1 MIWSDY
7 GFLLSKNKFGE
18 NSIISEFY
26 TENHGKISGI
36 IYGATSK
43 KIRNYLQI
51 GNKFHINYNSKNEN
65 KLGYLKIEIEKIL
78 TPLFFEDKK
87 KLSCIVSSM
96 SLVKLLT
103 VENQSNILIY
113 KLVEDFYSFLE
124 NINWINKL
132 IFWELE
138 LLKLI
143 GYDLELKNIV
153 KEEIVDSKKLY
164 FVLGNSE
171 KKYIPNFLVEKDYDV
186 VDFNQIFNG
195 LKLVSDYLDKS
206 ILRPNNISHPKSRID
221 FLNLIK
227 EWSSYFKSFAIL
239 FAK

>member
-1 MIWSDY
+1 MIWSDSGY
-7 GFLLSKNKFGE
+7 LLSKNKFGE
-18 NSIISEFY
+18 NSIIAEFF

-43 KIRNYLQI
+43 KIRNYLQL

-96 SLVKLLT
+96 SLIKLLT
-103 VENQSNILIY
+103 MDNQSNINIY
-113 KLVEDFYSFLE
+113 KLINNFYNFLE
-124 NINWINKL
+124 DSNWINKF

-138 LLKLI
+138 LLKLV

-153 KEEIVDSKKLY
+153 SEEIVDDKKLY
-164 FVLGNSE
+164 FVSNNNE
-171 KKYIPNFLVEKDYDV
+171 KKYIPNFLVEKDYNV
-186 VDFNQIFNG
+186 IDFNQILNG
-195 LKLVSDYLDKS
+195 LKLISDYLDKS

-227 EWSSYFKSFAIL
+227 E
-239 FAK
+239 

>member
-1 MIWSDY
+1 MIWSDCGY
-7 GFLLSKNKFGE
+7 LLSKNKFGE
-18 NSIISEFY
+18 NSIIAEFF
-26 TENHGKISGI
+26 TENHGKTSGA

-65 KLGYLKIEIEKIL
+65 KLGYLNIEIEKIL

-96 SLVKLLT
+96 NLVKLLT
-103 VENQSNILIY
+103 VDNQSNANIY
-113 KLVEDFYSFLE
+113 KLIEDFYNFLE
-124 NINWINKL
+124 NKNWINKL

-153 KEEIVDSKKLY
+153 KEEIIDDKKLY
-164 FVLGNSE
+164 FVSSSDE
-171 KKYIPNFLVEKDYDV
+171 KKYIPNFLVEKNNEV
-186 VDFNQIFNG
+186 VDFNQMFTG
-195 LKLVSDYLDKS
+195 LKLISDYLEKS
-206 ILRPNNISHPKSRID
+206 ILRPNNISHPKSRIE
-221 FLNLIK
+221 FLNVIK
-227 EWSSYFKSFAIL
+227 E
-239 FAK
+239 

>member
-1 MIWSDY
+1 MIWSDRGY
-7 GFLLSKNKFGE
+7 LLSKNKFGE
-18 NSIISEFY
+18 NSTIAEFF
-26 TENHGKISGI
+26 TQNHGKISGV

-103 VENQSNILIY
+103 VENQSNINIYRLIG
-113 KLVEDFYSFLE
+113 DFYSFLD
-124 NINWINKL
+124 NTNWINKL

-153 KEEIVDSKKLY
+153 SEEIIDDKKLY
-164 FVLGNSE
+164 FVSSSNE
-171 KKYIPNFLVEKDYDV
+171 KKYIPNFLVEKNNDV
-186 VDFNQIFNG
+186 IDFNQISNG
-195 LKLVSDYLDKS
+195 LKLISDYLDKS
-206 ILRPNNISHPKSRID
+206 ILRPNNISHPKPRID
-221 FLNLIK
+221 FLNIIK
-227 EWSSYFKSFAIL
+227 E
-239 FAK
+239 

>member
-1 MIWSDY
+1 MIWSDNGY
-7 GFLLSKNKFGE
+7 LLSKNKYGE
-18 NSIISEFY
+18 NSVIAEFF

-65 KLGYLKIEIEKIL
+65 KIGYFNIEVIKIL

-96 SLVKLLT
+96 SLIKLLT
-103 VENQSNILIY
+103 VENQSNINIFYLIG
-113 KLVEDFYSFLE
+113 DFYDFLE
-124 NINWINKL
+124 NKNWINRL

-143 GYDLELKNIV
+143 GYDLELKKIV
-153 KEEIVDSKKLY
+153 KEETIDDKKLY
-164 FVLGNSE
+164 FVIKNNE
-171 KKYIPNFLVEKDYDV
+171 KRYIPNFIVDKDIQII
-186 VDFNQIFNG
+186 DFNQTING
-195 LKLVSDYLDKS
+195 LKLISDYLDKS
-206 ILRPNNISHPKSRID
+206 ILKPNNISHPKSRID
-221 FLNLIK
+221 FMNAIK
-227 EWSSYFKSFAIL
+227 E
-239 FAK
+239 

>member
-1 MIWSDY
+1 MNWSDCGY
-7 GFLLSKNKFGE
+7 LLSKNKFGE
-18 NSIISEFY
+18 NSLISEFF
-26 TENHGKISGI
+26 TESHGKISGI

-65 KLGYLKIEIEKIL
+65 KLGYLNIEIEKIL

-96 SLVKLLT
+96 NLVKLLT
-103 VENQSNILIY
+103 VDNQSNTNIFKLI
-113 KLVEDFYSFLE
+113 ENFYNFLE
-124 NINWINKL
+124 NKNWINKL

-153 KEEIVDSKKLY
+153 KEEIIDNKKLY
-164 FVLGNSE
+164 FVITSNE
-171 KKYIPNFLVEKDYDV
+171 KKYIPNFLVEKNNEV

-195 LKLVSDYLDKS
+195 LKLITDYLEKS
-206 ILRPNNISHPKSRID
+206 VLKPNNISHPKSRID
-221 FLNLIK
+221 FLNIIK
-227 EWSSYFKSFAIL
+227 E
-239 FAK
+239 

>member
-1 MIWSDY
+1 MIWSDCGY
-7 GFLLSKNKFGE
+7 LLSKNKFGE
-18 NSIISEFY
+18 NSIIAEFF
-26 TENHGKISGI
+26 TENHGKISGV

-43 KIRNYLQI
+43 KIRNYIQI

-65 KLGYLKIEIEKIL
+65 KLGYLNIEIEKIL

-103 VENQSNILIY
+103 VDNQSNVNIY
-113 KLVEDFYSFLE
+113 KLIEDFYNFLE
-124 NINWINKL
+124 NKNWINKL

-153 KEEIVDSKKLY
+153 KEEIIDDKKLY
-164 FVLGNSE
+164 FVSNSDE
-171 KKYIPNFLVEKDYDV
+171 KKYIPNFLVEKNNEV
-186 VDFNQIFNG
+186 VDFNQMFSG
-195 LKLVSDYLDKS
+195 LKLISDYLEKS
-206 ILRPNNISHPKSRID
+206 ILRPNNISHPKSRIE
-221 FLNLIK
+221 FLNVIK
-227 EWSSYFKSFAIL
+227 E
-239 FAK
+239 

>member
-1 MIWSDY
+1 MIWSDHGY
-7 GFLLSKNKFGE
+7 LLSKNKFGE
-18 NSIISEFY
+18 NSIIADFF
-26 TENHGKISGI
+26 TKNHGKISGI

-65 KLGYLKIEIEKIL
+65 KLGYLKIEIEQIL
-78 TPLFFEDKK
+78 TPLFFDDKK
-87 KLSCIVSSM
+87 KLSCILSSM

-103 VENQSNILIY
+103 VDNQSNTNIY
-113 KLVEDFYSFLE
+113 KIIGNFYNFLE
-124 NINWINKL
+124 DTNWINKF

-153 KEEIVDSKKLY
+153 NEEIIGEKKLY
-164 FVLGNSE
+164 FVSSNNE
-171 KKYIPNFLVEKDYDV
+171 KKYIPNFLVEKNNEV
-186 VDFNQIFNG
+186 LDFNQMLNG
-195 LKLVSDYLDKS
+195 LKLIGDYLDKS
-206 ILRPNNISHPKSRID
+206 ILRPNNISHPKPRID

-227 EWSSYFKSFAIL
+227 E
-239 FAK
+239 